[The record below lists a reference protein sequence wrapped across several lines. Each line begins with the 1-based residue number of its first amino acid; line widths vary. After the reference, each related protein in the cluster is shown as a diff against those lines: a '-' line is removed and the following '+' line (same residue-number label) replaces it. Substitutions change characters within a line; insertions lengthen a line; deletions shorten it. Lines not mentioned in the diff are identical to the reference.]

1 MTRVTVRSSL
11 PVWGNS
17 SRDHPLW
24 DDRRVEETALQL
36 MRKGRLQSDGLVH
49 PIFPFEQSAEA
60 YHWIQD
66 HPDRVVRLCI
76 RFP

>member
-1 MTRVTVRSSL
+1 MTRVTVCSSM
-11 PVWGNS
+11 PMRGNP

-24 DDRRVEETALQL
+24 DDRRVEETAPQL
-36 MRKGRLQSDGLVH
+36 MREGRLQSDGLVH
-49 PIFPFEQSAEA
+49 PIVPFEQSAEA

-66 HPDRVVRLCI
+66 DPDRVVRLGV